1 MTTTNTQSK
10 NGSEAE
16 VAAAMKARALRVY
29 KITPDSFSAQV
40 KDMDHKDLFIIREA
54 IDTELAKRKADAEAL
69 VKELG
74 GKV

>member
-1 MTTTNTQSK
+1 MTQTAEMKDFGK
-10 NGSEAE
+10 NGAPSKEA
-16 VAAAMKARALRVY
+16 KPRVY

-54 IDTELAKRKADAEAL
+54 IDIELAKRKADAEAL

>member
-1 MTTTNTQSK
+1 MTTTAEKIK
-10 NGSEAE
+10 NENGVQVKEA
-16 VAAAMKARALRVY
+16 KPRVY
-29 KITPDSFSAQV
+29 KITPDSFASQV
-40 KDMDHKDLFIIREA
+40 KDMDHKDLFLIQKT

>member
-1 MTTTNTQSK
+1 MTTNTQSK

-16 VAAAMKARALRVY
+16 VAAAMKSRAPRVY
-29 KITPDSFSAQV
+29 RITPDSFSAQV